1 MRSSR
6 QRDADAVGGEPGL
19 QNAVHIPRVFSLAE
33 RVVVGTV
40 EQNRGRSVDNDV
52 AVVRTYRPVQ
62 RDQTDVRTNW
72 TATECQLCSSHCAV
86 LCIYIPFYM
95 YRLLFSVILSRLA
108 SCNTR
113 QK

>member
-1 MRSSR
+1 VRSSR

-72 TATECQLCSSHCAV
+72 TATECQLGLCSSHC
-86 LCIYIPFYM
+86 CFM
-95 YRLLFSVILSRLA
+95 YLIIIIIIISRFV
-108 SCNTR
+108 
-113 QK
+113 